1 MIALLGATGAVGR
14 HVLRALPGEVRAGSR
29 SSGVDVHD
37 DRSLAEFV
45 AGASVVVN
53 CVGPSH
59 QTAARVAEAAVNAGA
74 DHVDAGGADAVVDP
88 RGQRVVFA
96 AGASPGLSGLL
107 PRWLGSRGTRLTMYC
122 GVLDRFTTA
131 GAEDYLNG
139 VNEPLAAWRNGQVK
153 RGALT
158 RVSDVDIPFFD
169 EPVSA
174 FPFMDAENEAVARS
188 LSLVDGDWYSVV
200 EGKHLLRAL
209 GERKGLCEASALD
222 LAGRSPRVTFVA
234 ELDGRTAVLRAG
246 SVAELTAAMT
256 VAATKAI
263 LRGDVPCG
271 LHRAATVLEPFDG
284 LDVTVFDAPLADLV
298 VEEGAL

>member
-1 MIALLGATGAVGR
+1 MIALLGASGAVGR
-14 HVLRALPGEVRAGSR
+14 HVLQALDGEVRSGSR
-29 SSGVDVHD
+29 SSGVDIHD

-59 QTAARVAEAAVNAGA
+59 QTAARIATAAVNAGA

-88 RGQRVVFA
+88 RGRRVVFA

-107 PRWLGSRGTRLTMYC
+107 PRWLAPKGSKLTMYC

-139 VNEPLAAWRNGQVK
+139 VNEPLAAWRNGKVQH
-153 RGALT
+153 GALT
-158 RVSDVDIPFFD
+158 RLSDVDVPFFD
-169 EPVSA
+169 EPVAA

-188 LSLVDGDWYSVV
+188 LSLVDGSWYSVIQ
-200 EGKHLLRAL
+200 GKHLRRAL
-209 GERKGLCEASALD
+209 DERKGLCEASALD
-222 LAGRSPRVTFVA
+222 LVGRSPRVTFVA

-246 SVAELTAAMT
+246 SVAELTAAVI
-256 VAATKAI
+256 VATTRAV
-263 LRGDVPCG
+263 LRGEVPVG
-271 LHRAATVLEPFDG
+271 QHRAATVLEPFDG
-284 LDVTVFDAPLADLV
+284 LDVTVFDASLSELA